1 MGAPPQSIPKEA
13 QMTDIANAR
22 ILIIATHGFEQSEL
36 EFPRDQ
42 LRAKG
47 ATVEVATP
55 DGAAIRGW
63 EGSDW
68 GREAEADL
76 PTDRAAPKDY
86 DALVLPGGQ
95 INPDL
100 LRVESRVIALIRSF
114 AEAGTPIA
122 AICHAPWLLVEAG
135 LAEGRRMTSYRSIR
149 TDVSSAGAQ
158 WVDEAAV
165 VDDGILTSRNPGDL
179 ESFVSTLVDMIEG
192 RDTTRDAA

>member
-1 MGAPPQSIPKEA
+1 
-13 QMTDIANAR
+13 MTDIADAR

-55 DGAAIRGW
+55 DGEPIRGW
-63 EGSDW
+63 SGSDW
-68 GREAEADL
+68 CREAEADL
-76 PTDRAAPKDY
+76 SIDRAAPKEY

-100 LRVESRVIALIRSF
+100 LRVDDRVITLIRSF

-135 LAEGRRMTSYRSIR
+135 LAEGRRMTSYPSIR
-149 TDVSSAGAQ
+149 TDVQNAGAT
-158 WVDEAAV
+158 WADKATV
-165 VDDGILTSRNPGDL
+165 VDDGVLTSRNPGDL
-179 ESFVSTLVDMIEG
+179 GAFVSTLVDMIEG
-192 RDTTRDAA
+192 RTGQSAAA